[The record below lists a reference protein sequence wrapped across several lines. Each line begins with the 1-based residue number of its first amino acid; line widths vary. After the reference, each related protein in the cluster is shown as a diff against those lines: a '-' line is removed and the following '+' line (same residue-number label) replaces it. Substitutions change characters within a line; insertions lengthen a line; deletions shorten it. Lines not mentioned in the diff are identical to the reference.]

1 MHNQPKPTQ
10 AALTAIMSILQ
21 AEPTVL
27 APVLRAAAF
36 KAADEMQKTVIDTE
50 RANIMKRVFKETV
63 EQHKLPYDD
72 SVVRNFHNAVDYFG
86 KKIK

>member
-21 AEPTVL
+21 AEPFVL